1 MIQSFTLSGRGGGGM
16 YQQLKLSRGIMAGAI
31 FRLYLSSFRRRA
43 LNKIKDKISDF
54 TLKIFCILCY
64 SL

>member
-16 YQQLKLSRGIMAGAI
+16 YQQLKLLRG
-31 FRLYLSSFRRRA
+31 LYLSSFRRSA

-54 TLKIFCILCY
+54 TLKLFFILCY